1 MFKEASQKL
10 LEQGFAIIPLLQ
22 NQKLNLD
29 TEILTKDYSIDDFDR
44 LNKRFNKVHTNLGI
58 NVAKSFNGLIDIDL
72 DSAESIKLAPKFF
85 PLNTCVFGRENKKK
99 IEYTHFLF
107 LKDQYYSN
115 FNLDRLDINR
125 KKIIEFIFIIKFH

>member
-1 MFKEASQKL
+1 MIKEASKKL
-10 LEQGFAIIPLLQ
+10 LEQGYAIIPLLQ

-85 PLNTCVFGRENKKK
+85 PSGTCIFGRKNMEN
-99 IEYTHFLF
+99 I
-107 LKDQYYSN
+107 
-115 FNLDRLDINR
+115 
-125 KKIIEFIFIIKFH
+125 